1 MVNQHYG
8 VRTADYK
15 LIYYYQLDEWELFDM
30 RRDPSELRSL
40 YSNPLYQDVVT
51 ELKAELKKLRTQYQ
65 VPEGGLE
72 ELKVKLGIN

>member
-1 MVNQHYG
+1 
-8 VRTADYK
+8 
-15 LIYYYQLDEWELFDM
+15 M